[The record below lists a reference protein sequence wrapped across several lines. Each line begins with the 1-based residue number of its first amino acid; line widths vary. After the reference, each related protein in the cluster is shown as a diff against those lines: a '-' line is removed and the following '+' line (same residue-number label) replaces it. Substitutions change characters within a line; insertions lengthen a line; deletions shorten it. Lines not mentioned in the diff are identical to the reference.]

1 MKTSQYEYVYLFHDS
16 YLDKETRRKSVIDL
30 DDKDTRSVLDNAH
43 KNNNEKILETDSMS
57 TLKD

>member
-1 MKTSQYEYVYLFHDS
+1 MYLFHDS